1 VIHANIELQ
10 HELQQRCDDVV
21 LLSTRL
27 FLSILN
33 PRYTLEINHA
43 VSVAREYVLVFVSVV

>member
-1 VIHANIELQ
+1 MSYNLQ
-10 HELQQRCDDVV
+10 LRCDDVI
-21 LLSTRL
+21 LLSTKL

-33 PRYTLEINHA
+33 PRHTLEINYA